1 MNLTLTAL
9 DNPDM
14 SAIRQVLGDHGLTP
28 EGIFLSGPFT
38 FETSYLGPEAT
49 SFYGQI
55 FQTEPDTA
63 LCRLVFELAVAG
75 PLLVSVSPGPPHL
88 VICGNGID
96 VRDVT
101 DESVPPWLEV
111 IAVVDTPEELERALR
126 GGWEKFRSTFGDR
139 YWSRSAWQNPDGV

>member
-1 MNLTLTAL
+1 MVDLTLTAL
-9 DNPDM
+9 DTPDLP
-14 SAIRQVLGDHGLTP
+14 AIRRVLHKHRLAP
-28 EGIFLSGPFT
+28 SGIFLAGSLIDNRPLT
-38 FETSYLGPEAT
+38 FESSYLGPEAT

-55 FQTEPDTA
+55 FQTEPGPQ

-88 VICGNGID
+88 VVCGDGID

-111 IAVVDTPEELERALR
+111 VAVVDTPSELERALT
-126 GGWEKFRSTFGDR
+126 GEWGEFRSTFGDR
-139 YWSRSAWQNPDGV
+139 YWG